1 MKILGI
7 ESNVLENMNAYHTSL
22 EMVNQP
28 NLWQDGVRII
38 EENKS
43 NIENFLEEINSIKN
57 LKIYLV
63 GAGSSAKAASIVE
76 NYIKRISKKQVMAL
90 PSTSAIT
97 DFNNYVL
104 DDSPVLVVSF
114 GSSGNTTEG
123 LEVVNLFKEKSKK
136 VYQILIICS
145 PEGEIVKKYSKEK
158 DVLYIP
164 IPKGTKGKSLAATG
178 EFTLLV
184 QYALMILDIKNFN
197 YYKEMFK
204 NIVSDSRKFLEEGI
218 YKVHAAINKGYDT
231 IVALGSNPLM
241 YLSSEMCLKLN
252 ELSIGLQNA
261 EFNSILEFRHG
272 PKLRMNSKCLVSFFF
287 SNNDHAIKY
296 EIDMLKE
303 CCSNKRK
310 STIAAIS
317 INYNKDIDENCDYY
331 FYFNEGK
338 FNYIDNSHI
347 IFQYALYLQSAAILN
362 SINLGLSPDKID
374 DNGFVNKVAQGVKV
388 YKDE

>member
-317 INYNKDIDENCDYY
+317 MNYNKDIDENCDYY